1 MNRAAIS
8 VATVAAILLP
18 LVACAPAA
26 GPGGPSTGGGSDA
39 VRAAPQRTLVIA
51 VRGEPPSLADKHI
64 VPFTAALR
72 VPLKLFN
79 ATLDGADEQER
90 SFPYLAE
97 ALPQLNTDTWRL
109 FPDGRMENTYRLK
122 PQLTWHDGTALSSE
136 DFVFAWRVYATPQ
149 LGAAT
154 TPPIGLME
162 EVAAPDP
169 RTVVI
174 HWRQPF
180 ADAGTLQD
188 TFQAFPRHILG
199 DQFQNLDPVAFSNAP
214 FWTQEYVGLGP
225 YRLDRWEPG
234 AFIEAQAFDGY
245 VLGRPK
251 IDRLKIVFI
260 ADPNTALANILAGEV
275 HYVGEFVFADDHAA
289 TLERE
294 WAAAQGGTTLYAPTA
309 LRVSVVQMRPE
320 YVDPPGLL
328 DVRVRRALAHGIDAE
343 LVNDVLNS
351 GKGIITSTLTSPR
364 VPFYA
369 EIERGVT
376 KYPHDP
382 RRTQQLMEDAG
393 LVRGQDGFFAGRD
406 GAPFHLQ
413 VWSSSGTKNEQEN
426 AVIVDSL
433 RKAGV
438 DASRQVFSAVQL
450 ADSQARALI
459 PGLSTRGQQAKP
471 LKDYTTDQI
480 PRPEN
485 RWAGENRGGWVS
497 PAYDRAFDAYS
508 RALDPSERIRQIA
521 EIEQL
526 FTQELPG
533 IPHWFNPSVTAHV
546 AGLKG
551 PVARQTPDAAQGI
564 LRIHEWEW
572 RS

>member
-1 MNRAAIS
+1 MSPAPGSSADAIR
-8 VATVAAILLP
+8 T
-18 LVACAPAA
+18 
-26 GPGGPSTGGGSDA
+26 
-39 VRAAPQRTLVIA
+39 APQRTLVIGL
-51 VRGEPPSLADKHI
+51 RGEPPSLAERSV
-64 VPFTAALR
+64 VPFTNALR

-79 ATLDGADEQER
+79 ATLDSADEQEKA
-90 SFPYLAE
+90 FPYLAE

-109 FPDGRMENTYRLK
+109 FPDGRMETTYRLK
-122 PQLTWHDGTALSSE
+122 PQLTWHDGAPLSSE

-149 LGAAT
+149 LGTAT
-154 TPPIGLME
+154 TPPIGMIE
-162 EVAAPDP
+162 EVVAPDA

-174 HWRQPF
+174 RWRQPY
-180 ADAGTLQD
+180 AEAGMLQE
-188 TFQAFPRHILG
+188 TFQALPKHILEEPL
-199 DQFQNLDPVAFSNAP
+199 QTLDPVAFSNAP
-214 FWTQEYVGLGP
+214 FWSQEYVGLGP

-234 AFIEAQAFDGY
+234 AFIEARAFDRH
-245 VLGRPK
+245 VLGRPT
-251 IDRLKIVFI
+251 IDRVKLVFL

-294 WAAAQGGTTLYAPTA
+294 WAASQGGTALYSPTA

-320 YVDPPGLL
+320 YADPPALA
-328 DVRVRRALAHGIDAE
+328 DVRVRRAIAHGVDAE
-343 LVNDVLNS
+343 LVNDVLNA

-369 EIERGVT
+369 EIERGIT
-376 KYPHDP
+376 RYPHDP
-382 RRTQQLMEDAG
+382 RRTQQLIEEAG
-393 LVRGQDGFFAGRD
+393 LVRGQDGLFAGRD
-406 GAPFHLQ
+406 GAAFRLQ

-438 DASRQVFSAVQL
+438 DASRQVFSAAQL

-459 PGLSTRGQQAKP
+459 PGLSTRGQASKP
-471 LKDYTTDQI
+471 LKDYTGDQI

-497 PAYDRAFDAYS
+497 PAYDRVSDAYS
-508 RALDPSERIRQIA
+508 RALDQSERIRHIA
-521 EIEQL
+521 EIEQM

-546 AGLKG
+546 AALKG
-551 PVARQTPDAAQGI
+551 PVSRQTPDAPQGI
-564 LRIHEWEW
+564 LRVHEWEW
-572 RS
+572 RA

>member
-1 MNRAAIS
+1 MNRAGIS

-26 GPGGPSTGGGSDA
+26 GPSSTAPGAGSDS

-51 VRGEPPSLADKHI
+51 LRGEPPSLAERSV
-64 VPFTAALR
+64 VPFTNALR

-79 ATLDGADEQER
+79 ATLDSADEQER
-90 SFPYLAE
+90 AFPYLAE

-109 FPDGRMENTYRLK
+109 FPDGRMETVYRLK
-122 PQLTWHDGTALSSE
+122 PQLTWHDGAALTSE

-149 LGAAT
+149 LGTAT
-154 TPPIGLME
+154 TPPIGMIE
-162 EVAAPDP
+162 EVVVPDV

-174 HWRQPF
+174 RWRQPY
-180 ADAGTLQD
+180 AEAGMLQE
-188 TFQAFPRHILG
+188 TFQALPKHILE
-199 DQFQNLDPVAFSNAP
+199 DPFQTLDPVAFSNAP
-214 FWTQEYVGLGP
+214 FWSQEYIGLGP

-234 AFIEAQAFDGY
+234 AFIEARAFDGH
-245 VLGRPK
+245 VLGRPR
-251 IDRLKIVFI
+251 IDRVKIVFI
-260 ADPNTALANILAGEV
+260 GDPNTALANILAGEV

-294 WAAAQGGTTLYAPTA
+294 WAPTQGGTTLYAPTA
-309 LRVSVVQMRPE
+309 LRVSVVQVRPE
-320 YVDPPGLL
+320 YADPPALT
-328 DVRVRRALAHGIDAE
+328 DVRVRRALAHGVDAE
-343 LVNDVLNS
+343 LVNDVLNA

-369 EIERGVT
+369 EIERGIT
-376 KYPHDP
+376 RYPHDP
-382 RRTQQLMEDAG
+382 RRTQQLMEEAG
-393 LVRGQDGFFAGRD
+393 FVRGQDGFFAGRD
-406 GAPFHLQ
+406 GGPFRLQ

-438 DASRQVFSAVQL
+438 DASRQVFSAAQL

-459 PGLSTRGQQAKP
+459 PGLSTRGQAAKP

-485 RWAGENRGGWVS
+485 RWAGENRGGWVG

-508 RALDPSERIRQIA
+508 RALDASERIRHIA

-546 AGLKG
+546 AALKG
-551 PVARQTPDAAQGI
+551 PVSRQTPDAPQGI
-564 LRIHEWEW
+564 LRVHEWEW
-572 RS
+572 QS